1 MKKKII
7 FAALLLAVLAMAAM
21 VALAGCGSQ
30 STSSSTSTTT
40 SLNDA
45 ITSDPSLFYIGDS
58 DPAGDLHT
66 SSFGISFVPSSEEA
80 RNYAW
85 WRTFN
90 SPSSIKIT
98 YITKEA
104 SSAEVLVTR
113 EVTGT
118 LYVKMASG
126 ATATTET
133 FSQGFSRYISLVLTN
148 ESWKIN
154 EITQGV
160 SRSKAYGSGT
170 SVTSDITIDSV
181 SIFDTD
187 SGITFEITSQASA
200 EGPWI
205 DYENIATT
213 EQGHALQIR
222 VIAEQAGN
230 PGGRP
235 VPFVYIWPDMSGS
248 GSLFRHQLALFQAP
262 STYSYSFTVPTSEP
276 HPRRRHMVIG
286 AFEAQTLASDEATA
300 GPYDFTSWHIPYKV
314 Q

>member
-1 MKKKII
+1 MKRKMV
-7 FAALLLAVLAMAAM
+7 FAVLLLAM
-21 VALAGCGSQ
+21 VTIAGMVVLAGCGSQ
-30 STSSSTSTTT
+30 ATSSSSGSGT

-58 DPAGDLHT
+58 DPASDLPHT
-66 SSFGISFVPSSEEA
+66 SSFGISSISTQET
-80 RNYAW
+80 RTYAW
-85 WRTFN
+85 WRIFN

-98 YITKEA
+98 EITREG

-118 LYVKMASG
+118 LYVKMTSE

-133 FSQGFSRYISLVLTN
+133 FSQDFSRYISLVLTN
-148 ESWKIN
+148 ESWKID
-154 EITQGV
+154 EMTQGV
-160 SRSKAYGSGT
+160 SRSKANGSGT

-187 SGITFEITSQASA
+187 SGVTFEITSQASA

-213 EQGHALQIR
+213 EQGHHLQ
-222 VIAEQAGN
+222 VKVVAEQAGN
-230 PGGRP
+230 PAGRP
-235 VPFVYIWPDMSGS
+235 VPFVYIWPDMSGT
-248 GSLFRHQLALFQAP
+248 GSFFRHQLALFQAP
-262 STYSYSFTVPTSEP
+262 SIYSYSFQVPAAEP

-314 Q
+314 L